1 VCNMGESSGV
11 FEWPTKMGEILFA
24 IRWGNSVVHSQRWDC
39 GCNVGKS
46 DGVFKWPTKMGV
58 ILSAIL
64 MNWVGYLSD

>member
-1 VCNMGESSGV
+1 
-11 FEWPTKMGEILFA
+11 
-24 IRWGNSVVHSQRWDC
+24 VVHSQRWDC

-64 MNWVGYLSD
+64 MNWVGYLSG